1 MAVELRALQATVE
14 KMKRRV
20 HRVEEEASALRS
32 DLDEII
38 ALLAGASQPVAR
50 YVIDGEEIVVTET
63 DVAAVQSRLTRPCSN
78 EAAQELALADKLA
91 AWLAQLPEGERRRRF
106 RENIEAI
113 RAEAIAKGIAVE
125 DPREA
130 AIYD

>member
-38 ALLAGASQPVAR
+38 ALLADASQPVAR
-50 YVIDGEEIVVTET
+50 YVIDGKEIVVTEA
-63 DVAAVQSRLTRPCSN
+63 DVAAVRSRLTRPCSN
-78 EAAQELALADKLA
+78 EASQELALADKLA

-113 RAEAIAKGIAVE
+113 RAEAIAKGIAIE